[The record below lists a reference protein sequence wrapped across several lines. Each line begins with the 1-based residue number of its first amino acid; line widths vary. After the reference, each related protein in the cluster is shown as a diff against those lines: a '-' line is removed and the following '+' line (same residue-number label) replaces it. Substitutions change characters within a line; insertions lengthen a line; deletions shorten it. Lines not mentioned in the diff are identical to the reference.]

1 MPLRQVFTREEIERS
16 ITRISHE
23 IIENNKGVKE
33 LAIVGIRTRGY
44 ILAERIAKMI
54 GNLYGT
60 TLDVGALDITFYR
73 DDLSMV
79 AEQPVMHNTEIEF
92 DIENK
97 NIVLVDDVLY
107 TGRTIR
113 CALDALIDFGRPRTI
128 QLAVLID
135 RGHREL
141 PIRADYVGKNIPTSQ
156 KELVQVKLQ
165 EIDSEDS
172 VTIEEIKDDKEKN
185 SKMDS

>member
-1 MPLRQVFTREEIERS
+1 MPLKQVFTKEEIERS

-44 ILAERIAKMI
+44 ILAERIAKVI
-54 GNLYGT
+54 DNLYGAR
-60 TLDVGALDITFYR
+60 LDVGALDITFYR
-73 DDLSMV
+73 DDLSLV
-79 AEQPVMHNTEIEF
+79 TEQPVIHNTEIEF

-113 CALDALIDFGRPRTI
+113 CALDALIDFGRPMTI

-156 KELVQVKLQ
+156 KELVQVNLQ
-165 EIDSEDS
+165 EIDNEDS
-172 VTIEEIKDDKEKN
+172 VTIESNEDMTYGAH
-185 SKMDS
+185 SAT